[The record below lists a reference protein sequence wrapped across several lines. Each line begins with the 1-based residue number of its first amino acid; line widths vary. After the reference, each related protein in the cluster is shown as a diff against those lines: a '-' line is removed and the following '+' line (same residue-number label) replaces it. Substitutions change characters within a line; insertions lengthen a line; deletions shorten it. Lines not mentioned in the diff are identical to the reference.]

1 MTRIKMLSFTVE
13 FVLSNEHLEV
23 FMLCL
28 GPKIFN
34 EKVEV
39 LFDFFLSYREKLQ
52 FSYQISLF
60 PEIV

>member
-1 MTRIKMLSFTVE
+1 MRHSVKKTYLFNYLTYTVE
-13 FVLSNEHLEV
+13 LVLSNEHLEV

-39 LFDFFLSYREKLQ
+39 LFDFFYLIE
-52 FSYQISLF
+52 
-60 PEIV
+60 

>member
-1 MTRIKMLSFTVE
+1 MLSYTVE
-13 FVLSNEHLEV
+13 LVLSNEHLEV

-39 LFDFFLSYREKLQ
+39 LIDFFLFYKVKLQ
-52 FSYQISLF
+52 LSYQIPYV
-60 PEIV
+60 PEVV